1 MASILVVQHISA
13 SEENQKYLCQLA
25 AIAFLSFSQD
35 ASLCLTCCGDKR
47 AAFHWHADRSCQ
59 QMQVLHNGRPNRPIN
74 SVCDLSSSLA
84 SQ

>member
-13 SEENQKYLCQLA
+13 SEEKQKYLCQLA
-25 AIAFLSFSQD
+25 AIAFLGFLQD

-59 QMQVLHNGRPNRPIN
+59 QMQVLPQWKGQADPSAVSATQCRR
-74 SVCDLSSSLA
+74 A
-84 SQ
+84 